1 MADPP
6 LVRIKII
13 QAVPDILRET
23 EGDTLVGHQDEAE
36 GDTSERQ
43 SLSPEITE
51 RLLTRKRYIRKGF
64 LTEVFQHR

>member
-23 EGDTLVGHQDEAE
+23 EGDTLIGHQDEAE
-36 GDTSERQ
+36 GDTGERQ
-43 SLSPEITE
+43 SLSPKITE
-51 RLLTRKRYIRKGF
+51 RLLTRKRYIWKGF